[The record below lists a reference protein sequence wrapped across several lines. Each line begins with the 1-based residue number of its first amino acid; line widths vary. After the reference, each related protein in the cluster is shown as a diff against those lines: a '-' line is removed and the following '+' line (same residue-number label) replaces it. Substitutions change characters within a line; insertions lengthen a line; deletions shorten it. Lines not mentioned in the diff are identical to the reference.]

1 MPGSG
6 TETRQRQIALKARF
20 THDEAALIRA
30 QADRAG
36 VSVAGLIR
44 YAVLGQTPLPSS
56 RTPPLDRQQAAQLI
70 AALGA
75 LATSLRDAAAAADG
89 AADAQALEAGLRDL
103 AELRTLA
110 LEAMGRAP

>member
-1 MPGSG
+1 MPGRGS
-6 TETRQRQIALKARF
+6 ENRKRQIVLKARF
-20 THDEAALIRA
+20 TEEEAALIKA

-36 VSVAGLIR
+36 VSVASLFR
-44 YAVLGQTPLPSS
+44 YAVLSQNPPPSS
-56 RTPPLDRQQAAQLI
+56 RTPPIDRVQAAQLI

-75 LATSLRDAAAAADG
+75 VASALREAAARGDKRG
-89 AADAQALEAGLRDL
+89 TDAALEAGLRDL